1 MSPDDHGL
9 WSDAGTPQ
17 RFRRAARG
25 ALDVLLEHDPAAAT
39 ALGDHRF
46 DDRLP
51 DWSPSAVDA
60 QLRKL
65 SEATGALDDLDDTAL
80 DPEDAVD
87 LELLR
92 TRLTARQWTLAEL
105 GEHRWNPLVTLPG
118 DAIYPLVARDT
129 GEPDE
134 RARCLAARLAAV
146 PAALAQ
152 ARQLLGPMSRVHV
165 ETAVVR
171 ASGAVSLL
179 GAPVDAL
186 LDRAP
191 GMRGEVD
198 AVREVAARAL
208 REHAAWLRDRVD
220 DADADPRLGEQAFAA
235 RLWYA
240 LDTETS
246 TDALLDRAESDLMA
260 VEDRLAE
267 LAGRLAPRLGIVADA
282 ADRPRAVLD
291 ALADAAPVGDHD
303 VLDRCRSHLS
313 ALTELVRQ
321 HDLVTL
327 PDETVDVIEM
337 PEVHRGVAVAYCD
350 APGALEPA
358 ADGVPLPTFLAVAP
372 APSDWPAERVASF
385 YREYNDHMLRDLTV
399 HEAMPGHVLQLAHAR
414 RYRGSTPVRAALRSG
429 PFVEGWAV
437 YAEQLVADVCAA
449 ADPDDLGT
457 LALRAQQ
464 LKMRL
469 RSTINAVLDVR
480 VHARGMTEEQAMALM
495 TQRGHQEP
503 GEAAG
508 KWRRALLTS
517 TQLSTYYVGAAE
529 VTALVDSLRV
539 ARPQATTRAVHDAL
553 LAHGSPSPRLLRP
566 LLGLD

>member
-1 MSPDDHGL
+1 VSGDDAGL
-9 WSDAGTPQ
+9 WERPDASE
-17 RFRRAARG
+17 RFRRTARA
-25 ALDVLLEHDPAAAT
+25 ALDVLLEHDPAGAT

-51 DWSPSAVDA
+51 DWSPEAVDA
-60 QLRKL
+60 QIREL
-65 SEATGALDDLDDTAL
+65 SQATGALDDLDDTAL

-105 GEHRWNPLVTLPG
+105 AEHRRDPLVTLPG
-118 DAIYPLVARDT
+118 DAIYSLVARDT

-146 PAALAQ
+146 PAALEQ
-152 ARQLLGPMSRVHV
+152 ARAVLGRMSRVHV
-165 ETAVVR
+165 ETAVLR
-171 ASGAVSLL
+171 ANGAVSLL
-179 GAPVDAL
+179 GAPVDML

-191 GMRGEVD
+191 GRRSEVD
-198 AVREVAARAL
+198 AAREPAARAL
-208 REHAAWLRDRVD
+208 REHVAWLKEQVE

-246 TDALLDRAESDLMA
+246 PDALLDRAESDLMA
-260 VEDRLAE
+260 VEDRLAD
-267 LAGRLAPRLGIVADA
+267 LAARLAPRLGIVADPA
-282 ADRPRAVLD
+282 ERPRAVLD

-303 VLDRCRSHLS
+303 VLDRCRCHLS
-313 ALTELVRQ
+313 ELTALVVGE
-321 HDLVTL
+321 DLVSL
-327 PDETVDVIEM
+327 PADAVDVIEM
-337 PEVHRGVAVAYCD
+337 PEVHRGVAIAYCD
-350 APGALEPA
+350 APGALERSRG
-358 ADGVPLPTFLAVAP
+358 DSLPTFLAVAP
-372 APSDWPAERVASF
+372 APSDWPAHRVVSF

-414 RYRGSTPVRAALRSG
+414 RFRGSTPVRAALWSG
-429 PFVEGWAV
+429 AFVEGWAV
-437 YAEQLVADVCAA
+437 YAEQLVADVCEA
-449 ADPDDLGT
+449 ADPGDVGA

-480 VHARGMTEEQAMALM
+480 VHARGMTEAEAMALM

-503 GEAAG
+503 GEAVG

-517 TQLSTYYVGAAE
+517 AQLSTYYVGAAE
-529 VTALVDSLRV
+529 VSALAAGLRA
-539 ARPQATTRAVHDAL
+539 ARPGSTTRAVHDEL
-553 LAHGSPSPRLLRP
+553 LSHGSPSPRLLRP
-566 LLGLD
+566 LLGLH